1 MGLLSRRTFTVATAA
16 ALTGPVATG
25 DSVARPVI
33 VATPGPPGR
42 RSAPAELRGMWLTTV
57 LNRDWPSRA
66 GLSRTGSAPNSS
78 ATSTPRSAAVST
90 P

>member
-33 VATPGPPGR
+33 VATPARPAGA
-42 RSAPAELRGMWLTTV
+42 AP
-57 LNRDWPSRA
+57 
-66 GLSRTGSAPNSS
+66 
-78 ATSTPRSAAVST
+78 PRSCAACG
-90 P
+90 